1 MKIDNWLLEILAC
14 PQCHAPLRAGT
25 EASELVCTNPDCG
38 LAYPVRDDIPVL
50 LIDEARHPGEPA
62 ARPAASAG
70 PAAESGASAEPGG
83 AARPGPAEGN
93 GPATP
98 AGPAAEGG

>member
-1 MKIDNWLLEILAC
+1 MKIDSWLLEILAC
-14 PQCHAPLRAGT
+14 PQCHAPLRADD

-50 LIDEARHPGEPA
+50 LIDEARRPNERA

-70 PAAESGASAEPGG
+70 PGAESGPAAESGPGAEP
-83 AARPGPAEGN
+83 
-93 GPATP
+93 
-98 AGPAAEGG
+98 GPAAEGD